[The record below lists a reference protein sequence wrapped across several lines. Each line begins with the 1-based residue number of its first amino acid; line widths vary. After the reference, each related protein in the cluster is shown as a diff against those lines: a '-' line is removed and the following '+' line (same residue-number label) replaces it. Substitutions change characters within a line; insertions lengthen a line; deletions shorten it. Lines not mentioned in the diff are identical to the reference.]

1 MATSEQ
7 KYTRVNFDQVVTDLS
22 QILQAKEGSLADL
35 GESSYGRTLIELFA
49 ANADLMATWAESSF
63 QNSFLETAFTREAV
77 YVGARSIGYSIRRP
91 VPAKAGFGIS
101 LKRTGIYPTV
111 RVVVPKGTTFN
122 SVGVTLTAMEDCE
135 FAYDRTQPDFEAGLM
150 KLVSGTAVIAEG
162 RVSTQEFFADGRQN
176 QQYIIGDAGFSD
188 FFGINDP
195 SYDETQ
201 SSALRKTSFTTVT
214 TDSSLISNFDPA
226 IAQGGLVWWRISR
239 RGFQDPTLNTNIN
252 PLTTSPNSA
261 NVSSNYSVVIN
272 TGNDGRAFVQFSDG
286 INAAIPY
293 GNITVK
299 FFTTLG
305 EQGNRLNVAGSM
317 MNLDTTNVM
326 VTQSDGAQSD
336 LGIADLNFGLT
347 TDING
352 GLNTESINSVK
363 QNAPQVF
370 NSLDSLGNRSSY
382 NTYLRR
388 ISDIRYSNVYGED
401 VLARVTPNYRVN
413 VKYSNI
419 VRFSILK
426 DLYRLANGQF
436 YPTDPFEYYVGGY
449 KVNGLVYLW
458 QYDFTTLPTTQ
469 QIDILA
475 SELDVIQNNLTNDG
489 VVITIPDQT
498 SIDGFT
504 ELTIN
509 EFMASYLYPQVPV
522 PPIPSQVFNAN
533 LTPIDFVVAGSEL
546 YTIIKALNRKGY
558 VTLGGGQT
566 MYEPPVVH
574 DMTAS
579 INVILFEGQT
589 FSDVKQNIKNG
600 IYAYL
605 RQNTEFATTIYR
617 SNLECIIQDFPEV
630 AGVNL
635 TFKAKSNQY
644 VGFNIDNLPW
654 LGDSTAQLINQT
666 GISFDGF
673 DIRLQFD
680 AAVLNASGLYNLSPR
695 SILFTVGN
703 QTQIQTQISN
713 YYKGVI
719 AKYNSTT
726 GQYVVKTDMNEQK
739 LNQFTTF
746 IWVTMLNEIYT
757 PLYNLYL
764 DARSQGD
771 VETANYTYEVMNT
784 IKNWYFNGVSLGFTD
799 TLAIRNMTE
808 IGSSSMFNYFV
819 YALEYIKLVRNI
831 LGYVTATRLIDAQ
844 GNISNYTSNNE
855 IVQFNISSE
864 DIKIDIRSR

>member
-1 MATSEQ
+1 MATSEK
-7 KYTRVNFDQVVTDLS
+7 KYTRVNFDQVVSDIS
-22 QILQAKEGSLADL
+22 QILKSKEGALADL

-49 ANADLMATWAESSF
+49 ANSDLMATWAESSF

-91 VPAKAGFGIS
+91 IPAKAGFGIS

-135 FAYDRTQPDFEAGLM
+135 FAYDRTQPDFEAGVL
-150 KLVSGTAVIAEG
+150 KLVSGTAVLVEG
-162 RVSTQEFFADGRQN
+162 RFNTQEFFADGKQN

-195 SYDETQ
+195 AYDESQ
-201 SSALRKTSFTTVT
+201 SPVLRKTSFTTVT
-214 TDSSLISNFDPA
+214 TDSSLVSNYDPL
-226 IAQGGLVWWRISR
+226 IAQGGLIWWRVSR

-252 PLTTSPNSA
+252 PLANGTSNNIS
-261 NVSSNYSVVIN
+261 NNYSVVIN

-286 INAAIPY
+286 INAAIPS

-299 FFTTLG
+299 YFSTSG
-305 EQGNRLNVAGSM
+305 ELGNRMNVAGSM
-317 MNLDTTNVM
+317 MNLDTTNIL
-326 VTQSDGAQSD
+326 VTQSDGTQSD
-336 LGIADLNFGLT
+336 LGIPDLNFGLV

-352 GLNTESINSVK
+352 GLNTESIESVK

-401 VLARVTPNYRVN
+401 VLARTSPNYRVN

-419 VRFSILK
+419 VRFSVLK
-426 DLYRLANGQF
+426 DLYRVVGGKI
-436 YPTDPFEYYVGGY
+436 YPTDPFEYYVSGY

-458 QYDFTTLPTTQ
+458 QYDFTTLPSEQ
-469 QIDILA
+469 QVNLLGAQLNTIKQNLINSGVTITVPDSSVVTGVSEMPID
-475 SELDVIQNNLTNDG
+475 T
-489 VVITIPDQT
+489 
-498 SIDGFT
+498 
-504 ELTIN
+504 
-509 EFMASYLYPQVPV
+509 FMATYLYPETPV
-522 PPIPSQVFNAN
+522 PTIPSAVFNAN
-533 LTPIDFVVAGSEL
+533 LTPLDFVVAGSEL
-546 YTIIKALNRKGY
+546 YTILKSLNRKGY
-558 VTLGGGQT
+558 VTLGGGQS
-566 MYEPPVVH
+566 MYEPPIVH

-579 INVILFEGQT
+579 INVILFEGQS
-589 FSDVKQNIKNG
+589 FSDIKQNIKNG

-605 RQNTEFATTIYR
+605 RENTEFATTLYR

-635 TFKAKSNQY
+635 VFKAKPNQY
-644 VGFNIDNLPW
+644 IGFNIDNILW

-666 GISFDGF
+666 GIDFVGF
-673 DIRLQFD
+673 QASLQFSSKELMGD
-680 AAVLNASGLYNLSPR
+680 GLYSNVPHT
-695 SILFTVGN
+695 IIFDVGN
-703 QTQIQTQISN
+703 QSKIQSDILN

-719 AKYNSTT
+719 ARYSEST
-726 GQYVVKTDMNEQK
+726 GQYMVRSDLSEQM

-746 IWVTMLNEIYT
+746 IWVSMLNEIYT

-771 VETANYTYEVMNT
+771 VERANYTYEVMNA
-784 IKNWYFNGVSLGFTD
+784 IKNWYFDGTTIAFTD
-799 TLAIRNMTE
+799 TDTIKNMVE
-808 IGSSSMFNYFV
+808 VGGLSIFNYFS
-819 YALEYIKLVRNI
+819 YAFEYIKLVRNI
-831 LGYVTATRLIDAQ
+831 LGYVTAGRLIDAQ
-844 GNISNYTSNNE
+844 GNISKYTSNNE
-855 IVQFNISSE
+855 IVQLNISNE
-864 DIKIDIRSR
+864 DIKIDVRSR